1 MTEKQQ
7 RRLYFPAWGKCAA
20 ANDWR
25 MQKGRLVADLAQQ
38 REEVLAWDEPART
51 AMLNVLDYAE
61 QLAMQEHRAVTAD
74 DLRHGCNLVATAGRK
89 SGSGDLR
96 NREVN
101 RVVALFRLL
110 HEPGDLDCIM
120 AWLNPEES
128 DRKSLASFIRR
139 LAPEATLTA
148 IARNAFG
155 TIFWED
161 LDAQK
166 LRWLLGQV
174 KKRAEKWR
182 GRARPTAELVQ
193 GPF

>member
-1 MTEKQQ
+1 MSPVGGTAPSASP
-7 RRLYFPAWGKCAA
+7 PASRSAA
-20 ANDWR
+20 GCGTGAVAGDDPAEDWP
-25 MQKGRLVADLAQQ
+25 M
-38 REEVLAWDEPART
+38 
-51 AMLNVLDYAE
+51 
-61 QLAMQEHRAVTAD
+61 
-74 DLRHGCNLVATAGRK
+74 
-89 SGSGDLR
+89 
-96 NREVN
+96 
-101 RVVALFRLL
+101 ALFRLL